1 LLKFPSVIPNDL
13 NAPTPSHLLIGG
25 VLTAL
30 LEHDLTEIKMNS
42 LSRWQLIEQL
52 RQHFWKSWQREY
64 LSKLQQR
71 IK

>member
-30 LEHDLTEIKMNS
+30 LENDLTEIKMNS

-52 RQHFWKSWQREY
+52 RQHFWKRWQREY
-64 LSKLQQR
+64 LSQLQQR

>member
-13 NAPTPSHLLIGG
+13 NALTPSHLLIGG

-30 LEHDLTEIKMNS
+30 LENDLTEIKMNS

-64 LSKLQQR
+64 LSQLQQR

>member
-13 NAPTPSHLLIGG
+13 NALTPSHLLIGG

-30 LEHDLTEIKMNS
+30 LEHDLTEIKMHS

-52 RQHFWKSWQREY
+52 RQHFWKRWQREY
-64 LSKLQQR
+64 LSQLQQR